1 MKKNFLYYAMAA
13 FVAVSLAACGSDSD
27 DSPAGD
33 NPQPSYPTPTYASTA
48 AAFTIATAQAPTTT
62 DGAKLTGINITE
74 SGKAVFEVTKGG
86 RKLYAAYNVTKVE
99 GGTYTIQGA
108 GTVSSSTTRTSKGTS
123 LGISVT
129 ITIDNQTYTF
139 QTEEDVQAQIVYEQ
153 MAGGSNLD
161 MIARTWKVKSMKLT
175 LSPMSFEAC
184 MAAVQSGKALSQFVD
199 EVKKRDTGF
208 SDEELEELNR
218 EIKSLTID
226 KTGMLMLEY
235 TNGTPDVATWKWNGG
250 NYANIAIEL
259 KDSEM
264 GNKFIQDNSAIDLKF
279 TSNTCIF
286 TLTTN
291 LEGSKKNKYVA
302 TLNINMEP

>member
-27 DSPAGD
+27 DSPAGGD
-33 NPQPSYPTPTYASTA
+33 GQPSYPTPAYASKA
-48 AAFTIATAQAPTTT
+48 ASFTIAEAQAPAAQ
-62 DGAKLTGINITE
+62 GGSKLTGINITE
-74 SGKAVFEVTKGG
+74 SGKVIFEVSTENK
-86 RKLYAAYNVTKVE
+86 KQYAAYNISKID
-99 GGTYTIQGA
+99 GGTYTIQGV
-108 GTVSSSTTRTSKGTS
+108 GTIKSSTTRATQGTK

-139 QTEEDVQAQIVYEQ
+139 QTEEDVQAVIAYEQ
-153 MAGGSNLD
+153 MTGGSNLD
-161 MIARTWKVKSMKLT
+161 KIARTWKVKSMKLT
-175 LSPMSFEAC
+175 LSGDITALSLR
-184 MAAVQSGKALSQFVD
+184 VQGGNLSQFVD

>member
-27 DSPAGD
+27 DSPAGGD
-33 NPQPSYPTPTYASTA
+33 GQPSYPTPAYASSA
-48 AAFTIATAQAPTTT
+48 ASFTISEDQAPAAQ
-62 DGAKLTGINITE
+62 GGSKLTGINITE
-74 SGKAVFEVTKGG
+74 SGKVIFEVSTENK
-86 RKLYAAYNVTKVE
+86 KQYAAYNISKID
-99 GGTYTIQGA
+99 GGTYTIQGV
-108 GTVSSSTTRTSKGTS
+108 GTIKSSTTRATQGTK

-139 QTEEDVQAQIVYEQ
+139 QTEEDVQAVIAYEQ
-153 MAGGSNLD
+153 MTGGSNLD
-161 MIARTWKVKSMKLT
+161 KIARTWKVKSMKLT
-175 LSPMSFEAC
+175 LSGDIKSLSLP
-184 MAAVQSGKALSQFVD
+184 VQGGDLGQFVK
-199 EVKKRDTGF
+199 EVKERDTGF
-208 SDEELEELNR
+208 TDEELEELNR
-218 EIKSLTID
+218 VVKSLTID

-235 TNGTPDVATWKWNGG
+235 SKGTPDVATWKWADSS
-250 NYANIAIEL
+250 YSNIAIQL

-291 LEGSKKNKYVA
+291 LEGGSKNKYVA

>member
-1 MKKNFLYYAMAA
+1 MAA

-27 DSPAGD
+27 DSPAGGD
-33 NPQPSYPTPTYASTA
+33 GQPSYPTPAYASSA
-48 AAFTIATAQAPTTT
+48 ASFTIAEAQAPAAQ
-62 DGAKLTGINITE
+62 GGSKLTGINITE
-74 SGKAVFEVTKGG
+74 SGKVIFEVSTENK
-86 RKLYAAYNVTKVE
+86 KQYAAYNISKIG
-99 GGTYTIQGA
+99 GGTYTIQGV
-108 GTVSSSTTRTSKGTS
+108 GTIKSSTTRATQGTK

-175 LSPMSFEAC
+175 LSGDITALSLP
-184 MAAVQSGKALSQFVD
+184 VQGGNLSQFVD

-302 TLNINMEP
+302 ALNINMEP

>member
-175 LSPMSFEAC
+175 LSGDITALSLP
-184 MAAVQSGKALSQFVD
+184 VQGGNLSQFVD
-199 EVKKRDTGF
+199 EVKKQFTCRLDVRSILNNFFAYIFAKDHFVKTDDRIDRRSDLVAHVREETVLSLVEHLDLIVLF
-208 SDEELEELNR
+208 SGSNELFVETISR
-218 EIKSLTID
+218 IKHR
-226 KTGMLMLEY
+226 
-235 TNGTPDVATWKWNGG
+235 
-250 NYANIAIEL
+250 
-259 KDSEM
+259 
-264 GNKFIQDNSAIDLKF
+264 
-279 TSNTCIF
+279 
-286 TLTTN
+286 
-291 LEGSKKNKYVA
+291 
-302 TLNINMEP
+302 

>member
-153 MAGGSNLD
+153 MAGG
-161 MIARTWKVKSMKLT
+161 
-175 LSPMSFEAC
+175 P
-184 MAAVQSGKALSQFVD
+184 
-199 EVKKRDTGF
+199 
-208 SDEELEELNR
+208 
-218 EIKSLTID
+218 
-226 KTGMLMLEY
+226 
-235 TNGTPDVATWKWNGG
+235 
-250 NYANIAIEL
+250 
-259 KDSEM
+259 
-264 GNKFIQDNSAIDLKF
+264 
-279 TSNTCIF
+279 
-286 TLTTN
+286 
-291 LEGSKKNKYVA
+291 
-302 TLNINMEP
+302 EPVR

>member
-153 MAGGSNLD
+153 MAGGSHLD

-175 LSPMSFEAC
+175 LSGDITALSLP
-184 MAAVQSGKALSQFVD
+184 VQGGNLSQFVD

>member
-1 MKKNFLYYAMAA
+1 
-13 FVAVSLAACGSDSD
+13 
-27 DSPAGD
+27 
-33 NPQPSYPTPTYASTA
+33 
-48 AAFTIATAQAPTTT
+48 
-62 DGAKLTGINITE
+62 
-74 SGKAVFEVTKGG
+74 
-86 RKLYAAYNVTKVE
+86 
-99 GGTYTIQGA
+99 
-108 GTVSSSTTRTSKGTS
+108 
-123 LGISVT
+123 
-129 ITIDNQTYTF
+129 
-139 QTEEDVQAQIVYEQ
+139 
-153 MAGGSNLD
+153 
-161 MIARTWKVKSMKLT
+161 MKLT
-175 LSPMSFEAC
+175 LSGDITALSLP
-184 MAAVQSGKALSQFVD
+184 VQGGNLSQFVD